1 MEVRIYYEDTDAAG
15 VVYHANYLKY
25 LERARTEYFRERGLL
40 VAELAAAGHV
50 FPVVRMEVDFIAPAR
65 HDDLLSI
72 ETRPALGG
80 GSSFSLR
87 QQIFRTCDNRLLVK
101 ALVKLACVGPDLKA
115 RRIPKEVRQIVKS
128 EVGSGGRMVA
138 AGTVSNAEPV
148 CRAGCKPSSGQG
160 NEA

>member
-25 LERARTEYFRERGLL
+25 IERARTEYFRERGLL
-40 VAELAAAGHV
+40 VSELAAAGHV
-50 FPVVRMEVDFIAPAR
+50 FPVVRLEVDFRSPACL
-65 HDDLLSI
+65 DDLLSI
-72 ETRPALGG
+72 VTEPVKSG

-87 QQIFRTCDNRLLVK
+87 QQIYRAHDDRLLVS

-115 RRIPKEVRQIVKS
+115 RRIPTEVRQIMES
-128 EVGSGGRMVA
+128 EAGSGSRMTA
-138 AGTVSNAEPV
+138 AGPVRYAEPV
-148 CRAGCKPSSGQG
+148 CSAACKPDSGQG

>member
-25 LERARTEYFRERGLL
+25 FERARTEYFRERGLL

-50 FPVVRMEVDFIAPAR
+50 FPVVHMEIDFRSPGR

-72 ETRPALGG
+72 VTKPEHSS

-87 QQIFRTCDNRLLVK
+87 QRIFRNGDGRLLVD
-101 ALVKLACVGPDLKA
+101 ALVKLACIGPDQKA
-115 RRIPKEVRQIVKS
+115 RRIPIVVS
-128 EVGSGGRMVA
+128 RIVEAETDSGGA
-138 AGTVSNAEPV
+138 
-148 CRAGCKPSSGQG
+148 
-160 NEA
+160 

>member
-1 MEVRIYYEDTDAAG
+1 MQVRIYYEDTDAVG
-15 VVYHANYLKY
+15 VVYHANYLKF

-72 ETRPALGG
+72 VTEPVKSG

-87 QQIFRTCDNRLLVK
+87 QQIYRTDDDRLLVN

-115 RRIPKEVRQIVKS
+115 RRIPAKVRQIVES
-128 EVGSGGRMVA
+128 EA
-138 AGTVSNAEPV
+138 
-148 CRAGCKPSSGQG
+148 
-160 NEA
+160 